1 MTLFRRAFGKSA
13 KIQFRRPMRIAI
25 SHEQQQIRA
34 VHPRHSRIDG
44 TAYLL
49 TNEILQNFF

>member
-1 MTLFRRAFGKSA
+1 
-13 KIQFRRPMRIAI
+13 MRITI

>member
-1 MTLFRRAFGKSA
+1 
-13 KIQFRRPMRIAI
+13 MRITI
-25 SHEQQQIRA
+25 SHAQQQIRA
-34 VHPRHSRIDG
+34 VHPRRSRING